1 MYLIKAEIAVIA
13 FLVLIAA
20 LAVKVSYGWMF
31 GLPLLL
37 VFVLLVVIFRHPKRK
52 IPTRA
57 NTILSPIDAVVETV
71 FGADEPF
78 LNSMCLVVR
87 LRRRHFGVLG
97 LYSPV
102 QGQVQKSWYGE
113 KYGRVVNEEARDI
126 GHIYTT
132 WIRTDDQ
139 EDVLMS
145 FYRARTLRYLQM
157 RPQTGERVGQGR
169 VLGLSSI
176 RYVDILVPKDVAIKV
191 KAGDTVKAGESVLGM
206 FCSPS
211 KKKNA

>member
-1 MYLIKAEIAVIA
+1 MYLIKTEIAVFA

-37 VFVLLVVIFRHPKRK
+37 VFVLLVVIFRHPKRE
-52 IPTRA
+52 IPTRS

-71 FGADEPF
+71 FGANDPF
-78 LNSMCLVVR
+78 LDSTHLVIR
-87 LRRRHFGVLG
+87 LRRRHFGVMA

-113 KYGRVVNEEARDI
+113 KYERIASDESHDI

-145 FYRARTLRYLQM
+145 FYRARTLRYLQI

-176 RYVDILVPKDVAIKV
+176 RFVDILIPKDASLKV
-191 KAGDTVKAGESVLGM
+191 KAGDTIKAGESVLGM
-206 FCSPS
+206 FCSQS
-211 KKKNA
+211 KKKS